1 MEISIFLNRVVHV
14 MLNVWVKTV
23 VELVI
28 KRWSFLSDVDAGDV
42 DGAVCEFFVY
52 MISDFGSVYIGV
64 R

>member
-1 MEISIFLNRVVHV
+1 